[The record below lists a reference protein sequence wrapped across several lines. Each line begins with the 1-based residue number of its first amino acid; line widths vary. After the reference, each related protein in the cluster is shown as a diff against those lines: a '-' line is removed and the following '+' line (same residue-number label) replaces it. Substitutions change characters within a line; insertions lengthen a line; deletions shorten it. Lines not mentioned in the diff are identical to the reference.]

1 MMFKSLSLSLIT
13 CTLAHMHNTYT
24 RTHRP
29 DTLIAE
35 EDLLKQAYEDYET
48 GAYSPKLLKA
58 IDIEEVMQLVKVVAH
73 TSVIGVE
80 ILDFA
85 SKVEMTKFD
94 EKI

>member
-58 IDIEEVMQLVKVVAH
+58 IDIEEVMQLVTH